1 VEARQVTAFT
11 ACGPVSGVQKDGM
24 TIFRGIPFAR
34 PPVGELRFRPPERP
48 ASWEQVLDCSTS
60 GPICPQIVA
69 PNGGNPFDALK
80 RSEKM
85 DEDCLYLNV
94 WTSGMR
100 DERRPVMVWIHG
112 GAFLFGSGSSFD
124 GSAFAR
130 EDVVLVT
137 MNYRLHALGF
147 LYLDELF
154 SEARGTGNLAI
165 LDQIAALSWVRD
177 NIASF
182 GGDPGRV
189 TVFGASAGGLSIGTL
204 MGTPAADGLFQR
216 AILQSGACHF
226 SPSTTAATRVAR
238 RVLEVLEVQPGD
250 WRALQSVPVDR
261 IAQAAIYVTA
271 VELAAVMEDEG
282 TALMCFGPVADGT
295 TRPQAHWN
303 LVQSGSARHVDVIV
317 GTTTDE
323 WSRFSVPP
331 GIPDPPIEGAL
342 LETGR
347 SVDEMLKVYESGRTD
362 ATLRDLKFAAMTDW
376 FFRIP
381 AVRLAEQQLAFS
393 DRVWMYQFSWK
404 SPVAGGAFG
413 ACHGLDVPFVFGNLG
428 EAACVVGDNP
438 PVGLS
443 DAIRGAWIRFAADGD
458 PNGGSVPDWPPYDL
472 EDRPIMD
479 FGDTVQVLY
488 DTQPDER
495 IFWEG
500 IR

>member
-216 AILQSGACHF
+216 AILQSGAC
-226 SPSTTAATRVAR
+226 PA
-238 RVLEVLEVQPGD
+238 
-250 WRALQSVPVDR
+250 WQS
-261 IAQAAIYVTA
+261 
-271 VELAAVMEDEG
+271 
-282 TALMCFGPVADGT
+282 
-295 TRPQAHWN
+295 
-303 LVQSGSARHVDVIV
+303 
-317 GTTTDE
+317 
-323 WSRFSVPP
+323 
-331 GIPDPPIEGAL
+331 
-342 LETGR
+342 
-347 SVDEMLKVYESGRTD
+347 
-362 ATLRDLKFAAMTDW
+362 
-376 FFRIP
+376 
-381 AVRLAEQQLAFS
+381 
-393 DRVWMYQFSWK
+393 
-404 SPVAGGAFG
+404 
-413 ACHGLDVPFVFGNLG
+413 
-428 EAACVVGDNP
+428 
-438 PVGLS
+438 
-443 DAIRGAWIRFAADGD
+443 RG
-458 PNGGSVPDWPPYDL
+458 
-472 EDRPIMD
+472 
-479 FGDTVQVLY
+479 
-488 DTQPDER
+488 
-495 IFWEG
+495 
-500 IR
+500 